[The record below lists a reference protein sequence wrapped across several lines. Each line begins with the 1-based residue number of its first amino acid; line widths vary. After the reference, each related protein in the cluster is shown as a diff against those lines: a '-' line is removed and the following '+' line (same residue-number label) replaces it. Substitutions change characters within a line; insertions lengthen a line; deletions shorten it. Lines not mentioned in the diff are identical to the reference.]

1 MTASHGAKAIVSY
14 HIISRNKHA
23 NSSVNEPTSKSIIH
37 RQIPWHK
44 NDTPFAI
51 NLHRKTR
58 AKDFFFLFLSSTHKK
73 TTHHHHGISNLTVK
87 LLHDDVTQLQD
98 FNWNDSNNTR
108 LPSKLQTSRVDPYT
122 NIMLSSYHQTHFS
135 SLMCNSYKL
144 QIATNHARHTHA
156 HTRIHAHAYDITAH
170 QVTRRNHKRLQGQ
183 YK

>member
-1 MTASHGAKAIVSY
+1 MTHHLRLTCTAKQGP
-14 HIISRNKHA
+14 R
-23 NSSVNEPTSKSIIH
+23 T
-37 RQIPWHK
+37 
-44 NDTPFAI
+44 
-51 NLHRKTR
+51 
-58 AKDFFFLFLSSTHKK
+58 FFFLFFLSSNSQK